1 MENCIRLDCSD
12 FIKIL
17 DEHFENNNEVKLRV
31 TGNSMSPFL
40 VDKRDYVILS
50 RCNRK
55 PTKGDILLYRRA
67 QDKFILHRVKKYDG
81 KNLWFVGDAQNYVE
95 GPLSEDC
102 IIAQCKKAI
111 RKGKTIDESSF
122 IWRVF
127 SKVWIYIIPCRKTII
142 RFVSVFKN
150 SH

>member
-1 MENCIRLDCSD
+1 MDNYLRLDCSD

-40 VDKRDYVILS
+40 VDKRDYIFLS
-50 RCNRK
+50 SFNGK
-55 PTKGDILLYRRA
+55 PTKGDILLYRRS
-67 QDKFILHRVKKYDG
+67 QDKFVLHRVEKYDG
-81 KNLWFVGDAQNYVE
+81 KNLWFIGDAQNYIE
-95 GPLSEDC
+95 GPLTEDC
-102 IIAQCKKAI
+102 IIAVCKKVI
-111 RKGKTIDESSF
+111 RKGKTIDEKSF
-122 IWRVF
+122 IWKLF
-127 SKVWIYIIPCRKTII
+127 SKVWIRIIFCRKAII

>member
-1 MENCIRLDCSD
+1 MDNCLSLDCSD
-12 FIKIL
+12 FIQIL
-17 DEHFENNNEVKLRV
+17 NEHFKNGNDVKLRV

-40 VDKRDYVILS
+40 VDKRDFVFLS
-50 RCNRK
+50 IYDGK
-55 PTKGDILLYRRA
+55 PKKGDILFYKRSS
-67 QDKFILHRVKKYDG
+67 DKYVLHRVKKYDG

-127 SKVWIYIIPCRKTII
+127 SKVWICIIPCRTTII

-150 SH
+150 SR